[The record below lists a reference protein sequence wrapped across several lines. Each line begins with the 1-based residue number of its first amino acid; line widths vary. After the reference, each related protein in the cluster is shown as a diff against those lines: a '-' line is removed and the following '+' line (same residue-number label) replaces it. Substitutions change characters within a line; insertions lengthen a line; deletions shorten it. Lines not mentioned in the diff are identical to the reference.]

1 MLFSIEFDRAEHS
14 ETIYDRNQV
23 PLLTASYDILGQPMQ
38 WKPAHNFTAV
48 KLEYDRFGRL
58 AYWERGYMFERYTFD
73 IQGRLAEIRH
83 ADNTGIM
90 YKYDEG
96 AINMVSI
103 ILTQE
108 QNF

>member
-1 MLFSIEFDRAEHS
+1 MNGDVLFSVEFDRAEHS
-14 ETIYDRNQV
+14 ETIFDRNQV

-48 KLEYDRFGRL
+48 RLEYDRFGRL

-96 AINMVSI
+96 AINMV
-103 ILTQE
+103 
-108 QNF
+108 